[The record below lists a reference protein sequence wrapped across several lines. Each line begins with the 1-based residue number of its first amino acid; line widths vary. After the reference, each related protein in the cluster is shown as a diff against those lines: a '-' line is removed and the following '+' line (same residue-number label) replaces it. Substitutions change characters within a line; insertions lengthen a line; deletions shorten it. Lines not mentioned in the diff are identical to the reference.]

1 MPPYSYRKHMEIT
14 TGVGGSIML
23 ALAAGLWLVYLVPSW
38 LRRNE
43 YLATE
48 RNALRL
54 QQTLRIMAESAE
66 VPAAVRAEA
75 DARSVLEH
83 QKALKRELQQR
94 AEIDRARATA
104 VARLRVESMPR
115 QPEPRMAAAEPARPA
130 PRARIARGS
139 VSSGA
144 ASANRARTRRLRRV
158 RAVTSLILFAGLA
171 TGITQGV
178 FLATV
183 GASAFAWAV
192 LAFSAVAVMT
202 SFAMLTRLAAV
213 TRARA
218 DEPVPVTVPVARR
231 VVMSEP
237 LVQQAPADAVETSW
251 TPVPVP
257 KPLYLGRPE
266 TPTVVFEATSIAQ
279 SLADAAA
286 DAERELRIA
295 QASPEVTPIR
305 PRTAPSRFAAMG
317 IVEES
322 TDERP
327 DLNEVLRRRR
337 VAG

>member
-1 MPPYSYRKHMEIT
+1 MPQDSYRKHMEIT

-75 DARSVLEH
+75 DARSVLEQ
-83 QKALKRELQQR
+83 QKALKRELKQR

-104 VARLRVESMPR
+104 VARLRVESIPHPEVPR
-115 QPEPRMAAAEPARPA
+115 RTETTARPA
-130 PRARIARGS
+130 RAVRPAVAEAS
-139 VSSGA
+139 VS
-144 ASANRARTRRLRRV
+144 RARTRRLRRV
-158 RAVTSLILFAGLA
+158 RAVTSLVLFAGLA

-178 FLATV
+178 FLATT
-183 GASAFAWAV
+183 GAAAFAWAV

-213 TRARA
+213 TRARSA
-218 DEPVPVTVPVARR
+218 APVVATAPVARR
-231 VVMSEP
+231 VVMSDPLPQQVQEP
-237 LVQQAPADAVETSW
+237 AVETSW

-257 KPLYLGRPE
+257 KPLYLGRPAA
-266 TPTVVFEATSIAQ
+266 PTVVYEATSIVQ
-279 SLADAAA
+279 GLADAAA
-286 DAERELRIA
+286 EAERALRIE
-295 QASPEVTPIR
+295 QASPEVTRIR
-305 PRTAPSRFAAMG
+305 PRETPKTAPSKFAAMG
-317 IVEES
+317 IIEAS
-322 TDERP
+322 GGERP

-337 VAG
+337 AAG

>member
-1 MPPYSYRKHMEIT
+1 MEIT

-54 QQTLRIMAESAE
+54 QQTLRIMAETAE

-94 AEIDRARATA
+94 AQIDRARATA
-104 VARLRVESMPR
+104 VARLRVESMP
-115 QPEPRMAAAEPARPA
+115 QPEVAPRVRRAAPAAPSPA
-130 PRARIARGS
+130 PRPGRPSAAS
-139 VSSGA
+139 VA

-158 RAVTSLILFAGLA
+158 RAITSLVLFAGLA

-178 FLATV
+178 FLATT

-202 SFAMLTRLAAV
+202 SFAMLSRLAVV

-218 DEPVPVTVPVARR
+218 VAPAVVTVPVARR

-237 LVQQAPADAVETSW
+237 LVQQAPADVVETSW

-257 KPLYLGRPE
+257 KPLYLDRPV

-295 QASPEVTPIR
+295 QVSPEVTPIR
-305 PRTAPSRFAAMG
+305 PRTAPSKFAAMG

-322 TDERP
+322 HDERP